1 MEKQQGIKKDDDDKG
16 KTADYG
22 EAGAIAEEML
32 SAIHTVTSYGGQ
44 PVVVDRYVDRYCRAD
59 HMICYTCHYWQIC

>member
-1 MEKQQGIKKDDDDKG
+1 MEKQQGIRKDDGNDDADKA
-16 KTADYG
+16 ADYG

-44 PVVVDRYVDRYCRAD
+44 SVVVDR
-59 HMICYTCHYWQIC
+59 

>member
-1 MEKQQGIKKDDDDKG
+1 MEKQEGVRKDEDNNKE
-16 KTADYG
+16 KLTEYA

-44 PVVVDRYVDRYCRAD
+44 SIVVNRLLNF
-59 HMICYTCHYWQIC
+59 